1 MYLSAWIFLINLLN
15 ISIFAQPIPRLF
27 ICLAVIISVPKV
39 EPDAT
44 IALNILSR
52 CCRFNFFESFSSIL
66 YFLNFE
72 FNITPAATS
81 GPAKAPLPASS
92 NPQMIMITV

>member
-1 MYLSAWIFLINLLN
+1 
-15 ISIFAQPIPRLF
+15 
-27 ICLAVIISVPKV
+27 
-39 EPDAT
+39 
-44 IALNILSR
+44 
-52 CCRFNFFESFSSIL
+52 
-66 YFLNFE
+66 LNFE